1 MQKLILEK
9 TAPFQGLPE
18 LVAYDEGL
26 FAAEGLEVAF
36 VEREQ
41 NALQTTRTDVTDP
54 TGLNPFS
61 SHGAT
66 FETDGADM
74 YNACEWGN
82 YARVSATKTS
92 SRQLGRR
99 AIIVFAAMVVR
110 PDSEIYTPQQLA
122 GKLVGLPYY
131 FGTHYLGLLMLEGF
145 VPRDQI
151 RTCQAPN
158 GSRKRYASLMSGE
171 IEATTLTEPY
181 ITVAEQA
188 ACRVVSSASFH
199 GTEVAAERIDAETYA
214 AFNRAVKQAVQRIKA
229 DKKKYLHYF
238 IDYHKA
244 DPDVAALSV
253 DDLRVSRLQVVDPGP
268 IPEDEMRRTIG
279 WMQSWNML
287 DEDATVEALI
297 DAEIQEISHRLVDA
311 TGGNG

>member
-26 FAAEGLEVAF
+26 FAAEGLDVAF

-41 NALQTTRTDVTDP
+41 NALQATRADVIDP

-66 FETDGADM
+66 FETGGADM

-82 YARVSATKTS
+82 YARVSATKTG

-99 AIIVFAAMVVR
+99 AIIVFAALVVR
-110 PDSEIYTPQQLA
+110 PDSEVYTPQQLA
-122 GKLVGLPYY
+122 GKLIGLPYY
-131 FGTHYLGLLMLEGF
+131 FGTHYLGILMLEGF

-158 GSRKRYASLMSGE
+158 GSRQRYASLLRGE

-181 ITVAEQA
+181 ISVAEKA
-188 ACRVVSSASFH
+188 GCRVVSAASFH
-199 GTEVAAERIDAETYA
+199 GTEVAAERVDAETYA
-214 AFNRAVKQAVQRIKA
+214 AFNRAVQQAVRRINA
-229 DKKKYLHYF
+229 DKQKYLHYF

-253 DDLRVSRLQVVDPGP
+253 DDLRTSRLQVVDPGP
-268 IPEDEMRRTIG
+268 IPEDEMRHTMA

-287 DEDATVEALI
+287 DEHATVASLI
-297 DAEIQEISHRLVDA
+297 DAEIQETAQRLVDA
-311 TGGNG
+311 SGGDG